1 MLSISRIASA
11 VMPKAISKVDFLPNH
26 VLEKNRF
33 RMRLELQSCYVTVHV
48 TGTSALGTA
57 VFRVLAFAMSRAEV
71 PVT

>member
-1 MLSISRIASA
+1 MQ
-11 VMPKAISKVDFLPNH
+11 KACKGYFQKVDFLLNH

-48 TGTSALGTA
+48 TGTSALDIANARTLKTA
-57 VFRVLAFAMSRAEV
+57 VPRAEV